1 VMANTMYYSQVIGG
15 KLVPLK
21 DRLGTISAKAAGE
34 RVNEELP

>member
-1 VMANTMYYSQVIGG
+1 MYYSQLIGG

-34 RVNEELP
+34 ACQRRTALNKT